1 MGANLYYKKYIEKL
15 INSNPADI
23 TIKREIKTDD
33 GYGGSII
40 EEKLISET
48 VTFYE
53 RKARREV
60 ATDYGTTYVGVS
72 VTKILAEADSEIIED
87 DTFIHGGK
95 TYKVLYVKPYFDICK
110 QIELEVINNGV

>member
-1 MGANLYYKKYIEKL
+1 MNIRYYKKYIEKL
-15 INSNPADI
+15 INSNPANI
-23 TIKREIKTDD
+23 TIKRKIEIDD

-72 VTKILAEADSEIIED
+72 VTKILAEGNADIVKD
-87 DTFIHGGK
+87 DRFTFNG
-95 TYKVLYVKPYFDICK
+95 TEYKVLFVKPYFDICK